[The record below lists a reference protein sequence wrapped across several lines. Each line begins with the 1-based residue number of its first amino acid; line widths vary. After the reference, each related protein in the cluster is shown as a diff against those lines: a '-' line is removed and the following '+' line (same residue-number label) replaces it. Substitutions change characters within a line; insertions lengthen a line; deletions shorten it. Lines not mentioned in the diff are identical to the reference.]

1 VKDTFGYSSPQKVT
15 SERDIRVEFTGKNL
29 TKFGGIQ
36 LVRKFLRHLKVKEEL
51 ENPDYIGTAL
61 TLQTCIGFLL
71 TMISIRLIP
80 VFVDLVSWH

>member
-1 VKDTFGYSSPQKVT
+1 MKDTFGYSSTQKVT
-15 SERDIRVEFTGKNL
+15 SERDVRVEFTGKNL

-36 LVRKFLRHLKVKEEL
+36 LLRKFLGRLKIKEEL